1 MFGISTAWCSG
12 RLNDGVEL
20 LSQISQTGLNH
31 LEIDYRVTGEMLR
44 QMRPHLMNGE
54 FTVLSVHNYCPLP
67 DGRSREEASRLFP
80 PSTFDADERR
90 LAIRHSI
97 RTVQLAADLGAS
109 IVVFHL
115 GEVAMARDLDELKEL
130 FHQERIR
137 SAQAME
143 WREGRLAERRSLAA
157 PYVDAVLSTLDP
169 IHEEACRLG
178 VNIGAENR
186 LRFNEIPFGDECEQI
201 LNTFRGGRLRYWH
214 DCGHAEINHR
224 LGFLDHEQDLLVR
237 YRDQLAGFHLHDV
250 LKLKDHLAPAQGDL
264 DFRMLKPYIGD
275 STINILEIHHPAT
288 AEQIRAGVQYLQG
301 LGIS

>member
-31 LEIDYRVTGEMLR
+31 LEIDYRVTAEMLR
-44 QMRPHLMNGE
+44 QMRPQLMNGE

-115 GEVAMARDLDELKEL
+115 GQVEMVRNLGELKEL
-130 FHQERIR
+130 FFQEQIH
-137 SAQAME
+137 SAQAE
-143 WREGRLAERRSLAA
+143 AWREANLAERGRLAARHM
-157 PYVDAVLSTLDP
+157 DAVLFTLDP

-178 VNIGAENR
+178 VNVGVENR

-201 LNTFRGGRLRYWH
+201 LSAFHGGRLRYWH

-224 LGFLDHEQDLLVR
+224 LGFLDHEKDLLAR
-237 YRDQLAGFHLHDV
+237 YLEHLAGFHLHDV
-250 LKLKDHLAPAQGDL
+250 LKLKDHLAPAQGDM
-264 DFRMLKPYIGD
+264 DFRMLKPYISD

-288 AEQIRAGVQYLQG
+288 AEQIRAGVEYLQG

>member
-20 LSQISQTGLNH
+20 LSQISRTGLNH
-31 LEIDYRVTGEMLR
+31 LEIDYRVSGEMLR

-80 PSTFDADERR
+80 LSTFDADERR

-109 IVVFHL
+109 MVVFHL
-115 GEVAMARDLDELKEL
+115 GRVEMTTNLDELKKL
-130 FHQERIR
+130 FLQEQIH
-137 SAQAME
+137 SAPAE
-143 WREGRLAERRSLAA
+143 AWREARLAERRNLAA
-157 PYVDAVLSTLDP
+157 PYMDAVLSTLDP

-201 LNTFRGGRLRYWH
+201 LSTFSGGRLRYWH

-224 LGFLDHEQDLLVR
+224 LGFLDHENDLLAR
-237 YRDQLAGFHLHDV
+237 HREHLAGFHLHDV
-250 LKLKDHLAPAQGDL
+250 LQLKDHLAPAQGDL
-264 DFRMLKPYIGD
+264 DFKMLKHYIGD
-275 STINILEIHHPAT
+275 TTINILEIHPPAT
-288 AEQIRAGVQYLQG
+288 AEQIRAGVEYLQG

>member
-12 RLNDGVEL
+12 RVNDGVEL
-20 LSQISQTGLNH
+20 LSEISQTGLNH

-44 QMRPHLMNGE
+44 QMRPHLLNGD

-80 PSTFDADERR
+80 PSTFDAEERR
-90 LAIRHSI
+90 LAIRYSI

-115 GEVAMARDLDELKEL
+115 GQVEMAQDLDELNEL
-130 FHQERIR
+130 FLQERIQT
-137 SAQAME
+137 AQAEE
-143 WREGRLAERRSLAA
+143 WRKTKLTERRSLAA
-157 PYVDAVLSTLDP
+157 PYVDAVLFTLDP

-178 VNIGAENR
+178 VDIGAENR

-201 LNTFRGGRLRYWH
+201 LSTFRGGRLRYWH

-224 LGFLDHEQDLLVR
+224 LGFLNHEKDLLVR
-237 YRDQLAGFHLHDV
+237 FREHLAGFHLHDV
-250 LKLKDHLAPAQGDL
+250 CKLKDHLAPAQGDM
-264 DFRMLKPYIGD
+264 DFCMLKPYIGD
-275 STINILEIHHPAT
+275 TTINILEIHHPAT
-288 AEQIRAGVQYLQG
+288 AEQIRAGVEYLRG
-301 LGIS
+301 LGLS